1 MTARDSDAGASPAG
15 GLTRRLFV
23 VGAAAFVAGC
33 TSARFQNTP
42 QARIFGD
49 DVFYGGMYGPISTEP
64 FPIPAVNLSQI
75 NPEFYRRRVSVPGNV
90 PSKPGTIVIDP
101 GARHLYLVQE
111 DNQAIR
117 YGIGVG
123 REGFGWNGVATV
135 SRKQEWPKW
144 FPPKE
149 MVARDPRAAPYANG
163 MDGGL
168 ENPLGARA
176 LYLFQGQK
184 DTLYRIHGT
193 NEPWS
198 IGKAVSSGCIRMLNQ
213 DVIDLYGRVPIGTVV
228 TVLPTAG
235 SPVAAV
241 SDDDDSRG

>member
-1 MTARDSDAGASPAG
+1 MTIRDLSAGVSPAG
-15 GLTRRLFV
+15 GMTRRLFV

-33 TSARFQNTP
+33 SSARFQRTP
-42 QARIFGD
+42 SLFGD
-49 DVFYGGMYGPISTEP
+49 DVTYSGMYGPISSEP

-75 NPEFYRRRVSVPGNV
+75 NPQFYRRRVSVPGNI
-90 PSKPGTIVIDP
+90 PNKPGTLVIDP

-111 DNQAIR
+111 DNSAIR

-123 REGFGWNGVATV
+123 REGFGWSGVASV
-135 SRKQEWPKW
+135 GSKQEWPKW

-149 MVARDPRAAPYANG
+149 MVARDPKAAPYANG
-163 MDGGL
+163 MAGGL
-168 ENPLGARA
+168 QNPLGARA
-176 LYLFQGQK
+176 LYLYQGKK
-184 DTLYRIHGT
+184 DTLFRIHGT

-213 DVIDLYGRVPIGTVV
+213 DVIDLYARVPIGTQV

-235 SPVAAV
+235 SPLAAV
-241 SDDDDSRG
+241 SDDDARG

>member
-1 MTARDSDAGASPAG
+1 MTIGDSAAGVSLAGAM
-15 GLTRRLFV
+15 TRRFFV

-33 TSARFQNTP
+33 QSSARFQNTP
-42 QARIFGD
+42 SLFGN
-49 DVFYGGMYGPISTEP
+49 DVSYGGMYGPISTDR

-75 NPEFYRRRVSVPGNV
+75 NPEFYRRKVSVPGSIPNR
-90 PSKPGTIVIDP
+90 PGSIVIDP

-111 DNQAIR
+111 DDQAIR

-123 REGFGWNGVATV
+123 REGFGWSGVASV
-135 SRKQEWPKW
+135 GSKQEWPKW

-163 MDGGL
+163 MEGGL
-168 ENPLGARA
+168 QNPLGARA
-176 LYLFQGQK
+176 LYLYQGKK

-228 TVLPTAG
+228 AVLPTAG
-235 SPVAAV
+235 SPLAAV
-241 SDDDDSRG
+241 QDEDGRRG